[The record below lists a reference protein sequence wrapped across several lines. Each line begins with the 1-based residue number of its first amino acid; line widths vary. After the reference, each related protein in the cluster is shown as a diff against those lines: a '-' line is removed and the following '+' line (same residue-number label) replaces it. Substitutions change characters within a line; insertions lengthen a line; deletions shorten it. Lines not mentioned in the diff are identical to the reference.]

1 MLKNPVA
8 ADNPV
13 QARGTAIRALP
24 RPRSKNLTVGGTGPD
39 NPEFSPRGDQGL
51 QERNFV
57 MDEHKISQ
65 LFTGYFNNKMTLLL
79 FLIQAKKVKPNPVL
93 VGTVHAF
100 LDDIFRHMLEGSLQ
114 KRYRRIFKWLKLFFA
129 KLPDVSV
136 YQRDKAKDF
145 VRAIYDVFGMHLKS
159 DI

>member
-1 MLKNPVA
+1 MLKNPVVV
-8 ADNPV
+8 DNQL
-13 QARGTAIRALP
+13 QARGTAIRDLS
-24 RPRSKNLTVGGTGPD
+24 RPPLEENKVGGTGPI
-39 NPEFSPRGDQGL
+39 NPVISNGELGL
-51 QERNFV
+51 QELNFV

-100 LDDIFRHMLEGSLQ
+100 LDDIFRHMFEGSLQ
-114 KRYRRIFKWLKLFFA
+114 KRYRRIFKWLKLFFE

-145 VRAIYDVFGMHLKS
+145 VRAIYDAFGLHLKS